1 MTEVLILGLAFMAGV
16 LLVTASGM
24 LWRAASE
31 RRRLRRRASEGP
43 GDGGAGG
50 GGEGGS
56 SADDAGGRSR
66 LWATWAAWTRPL
78 HDLAAPGAGS
88 AAAADAAGAS
98 WAGATASVS
107 SSAATLSATSPVPAD
122 PELGLVRQRFLH
134 AGIRHPQAVAAFF
147 GFKALR
153 TLTLPMVTFVAGTLT
168 GALPRGPVALALAL
182 LLPAALGYWG
192 PSLLLAQRVRERQR
206 LIFEAFP
213 DALDLMTV
221 CVEAGLGTEA
231 ALLRVAADLAPQSP
245 ALADELRLVNLE
257 LRAGATRERAL
268 RNLALRTGVEEVE
281 AFVTTLIQAERF
293 GTRVAQALRVHADT
307 LRTLRRQRAEEA
319 AAKIA
324 LKLLFPLIFF
334 IFPALMVVLLGPAI
348 LQIRRVLL
356 PAMGGGG

>member
-1 MTEVLILGLAFMAGV
+1 MHTEGGVTEVLILALAFLAGV
-16 LLVTASGM
+16 LLVAAAAA
-24 LWRAASE
+24 LWLGEAA
-31 RRRLRRRASEGP
+31 RRRLRRLVPDGAGAAPVEGP
-43 GDGGAGG
+43 AGA
-50 GGEGGS
+50 
-56 SADDAGGRSR
+56 SR
-66 LWATWAAWTRPL
+66 LWAAWAAWTKPL
-78 HDLAAPGAGS
+78 HHLAAPAAAS
-88 AAAADAAGAS
+88 ASPAPPVSDASPSVAVPAPPAAADE
-98 WAGATASVS
+98 V
-107 SSAATLSATSPVPAD
+107 
-122 PELGLVRQRFLH
+122 GLVRQRFLH
-134 AGIRHPQAVAAFF
+134 AGIRHPQAVPAFF
-147 GFKALR
+147 GIKAL
-153 TLTLPMVTFVAGTLT
+153 LTLVLPVLTFVACTLA
-168 GALPRGPVALALAL
+168 GVLPRGPALALAL
-182 LLPAALGYWG
+182 LLPASLGYWG
-192 PSLLLAQRVRERQR
+192 PNLVLAQRVRVRQR
-206 LIFEAFP
+206 AIFEAFP

-245 ALADELRLVNLE
+245 TLAEELRLVNLE

-281 AFVTTLIQAERF
+281 AFVTTIVQAERF